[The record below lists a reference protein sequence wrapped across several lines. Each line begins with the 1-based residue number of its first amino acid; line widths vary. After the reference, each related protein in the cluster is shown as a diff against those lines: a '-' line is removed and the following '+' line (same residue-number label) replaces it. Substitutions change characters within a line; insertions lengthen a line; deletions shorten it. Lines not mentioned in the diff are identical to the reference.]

1 MSMTAAVAGRF
12 DAADFDSGAAV
23 EYLLDHGYVVFE
35 NMLQGG
41 ELEKLRNDV
50 AAIFAAER
58 EEPFA
63 PGDGPSSPG
72 DDDLDAYM
80 AQSYMIS
87 DAERDRVMKRIR
99 HTRAEHLDTP
109 WPVGPKRMNK
119 SFMHLPLLFDY
130 DKSQR
135 IMNVPAKLKQ
145 TGQLLEH
152 PVMLGLVREVLGD
165 DCVLSDLSATSIGPG
180 TDEGGAW
187 HIDAPLTQMPE
198 PLPDIPLTVQNAWML
213 DDFTEHN
220 GATRVLPKSHLLR
233 KKPAWGYEPEEGEII
248 LTAPA
253 GSMAMWL
260 SQTWHRSGPNS
271 TEHPRRALLGYFCR
285 SWIKTFSDYTRAVP
299 REVMEAYSPTT
310 RYLLGWSA
318 FAPVRG

>member
-1 MSMTAAVAGRF
+1 MSTTAASILRF
-12 DAADFDSGAAV
+12 DAASIDPKAAV
-23 EYLLDHGYVVFE
+23 NYLLEHGYVVVE
-35 NMLQGG
+35 NMLEGG
-41 ELEKLRNDV
+41 ELEKLRSDV
-50 AAIFAAER
+50 ADIFASAR

-63 PGDGPSSPG
+63 PGDGPAAPG
-72 DDDLDAYM
+72 DDELDAYM
-80 AQSYMIS
+80 AESYMIS
-87 DAERDRVMKRIR
+87 DAERERVMKRIR
-99 HTRAEHLDTP
+99 HTRQEHMGTP
-109 WPVGPKRMNK
+109 WPVSPKQMNK
-119 SFMHLPLLFDY
+119 SFMHLPLFFDY

-135 IMNVPAKLKQ
+135 IMNVPAKLRQ
-145 TGQLLEH
+145 TGRLLEH

-198 PLPDIPLTVQNAWML
+198 PLPDLPLTVQNAWML

-233 KKPAWGYEPEEGEII
+233 RKPAWGYESEEGEII

-271 TEHPRRALLGYFCR
+271 TENPRRALLGYFCR
-285 SWIKTFSDYTRAVP
+285 SWMKPFSDYTRAVP
-299 REVMEAYSPTT
+299 REVMETYSPTT